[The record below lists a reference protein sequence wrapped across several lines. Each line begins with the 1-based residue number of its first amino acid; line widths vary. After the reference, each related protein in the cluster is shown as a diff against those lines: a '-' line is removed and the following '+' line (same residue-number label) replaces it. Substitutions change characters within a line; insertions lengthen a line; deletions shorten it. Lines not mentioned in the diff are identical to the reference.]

1 MSKCASIVFYLSILT
16 LEHTLFR
23 SEIAYRTRI
32 EFVFRKRVKN
42 FIRTEAVSF
51 IQGSLLSRQSEE
63 FRIDWKQGNV

>member
-16 LEHTLFR
+16 LEHKLFR

-63 FRIDWKQGNV
+63 FRID